1 MIVYDPFFETL
12 KREKVTS
19 YALINKYN
27 VSNGTLHRIKNNQP
41 LSTTTI
47 DRLCYILNCRVED
60 IMVYVEDK

>member
-12 KREKVTS
+12 KRKKVTS

-27 VSNGTLHRIKNNQP
+27 VSNGTLHRIRNNKP

-60 IMVYVEDK
+60 IMVYVADK

>member
-1 MIVYDPFFETL
+1 MIVYDPFFDTL
-12 KREKVTS
+12 KRKKVTS

-60 IMVYVEDK
+60 IMVYVADK

>member
-1 MIVYDPFFETL
+1 MIVYDPFFDTL
-12 KREKVTS
+12 KRKKVTS

-27 VSNGTLHRIKNNQP
+27 VSNGTLHRIRNNQP

-60 IMVYVEDK
+60 IMVYVADK

>member
-12 KREKVTS
+12 KRKKVTS

-27 VSNGTLHRIKNNQP
+27 VSNGTLHRIRNNQP

-60 IMVYVEDK
+60 IMVYVADK